1 MKTIRDPVHGD
12 MNFTREEMQIIDT
25 PEFQRMRGIR
35 QLGTSNLV
43 FPGALHTRFDHSLGT
58 CWMVKRMTAFINQ
71 RAAALAD
78 DSLAI
83 HADLARIIA
92 IAALLHDITHI
103 PFGHTFEDERRI
115 LPAHDDSS
123 ERLRF
128 FLEQGEL
135 GTVLARMGLQ
145 QTLVDFFLKGV
156 NQDHPFAYQLV
167 AGPICSDLLDY
178 LKRDAFFTGLHL
190 AYDDRVLHYLHLEQN
205 QLCFD
210 LYSDNGFRQDAW
222 SELVNLLRIRYSL
235 TERVYFHHTKMVS
248 GAMLSRLLEV
258 LLEKGRIEVEELYR
272 LRDDSFL
279 YLLEQRIGKIRA
291 YRPLLDGYLARRL
304 YKRVYMVA
312 KNPLDLG
319 YPGEPYMT
327 RFQKEFHLNENGARA
342 DLEKRLARHLGI
354 PASAIILYAPDIHM
368 RLKAAKVLVRVSAGP
383 LKSLGDFKH
392 PELEALNN
400 RHQALWKFYLFMS
413 PQYENLFVKAGRF
426 LEQEIGLPN
435 QLEQYNTGQLTL
447 RF

>member
-12 MNFTREEMQIIDT
+12 MRFTREEMMMIDT
-25 PEFQRMRGIR
+25 PQFQRMRGIR

-43 FPGALHTRFDHSLGT
+43 FPGAVHSRFDHSLGT
-58 CWMVKRMTAFINQ
+58 CFMVKRMTAFINQ
-71 RAAALAD
+71 RAKTAGMPD
-78 DSLAI
+78 PIDE
-83 HADLARIIA
+83 DLARLIA
-92 IAALLHDITHI
+92 AAALLHDITHI

-128 FLEQGEL
+128 FLEQGAL
-135 GTVLARMGLQ
+135 GDVLAQLGLQ
-145 QTLVDFFLKGV
+145 QDLVRFFLEGEK
-156 NQDHPFAYQLV
+156 QAHPFAYQLV

-178 LKRDAFFTGLHL
+178 LKRDAFFTGLQL
-190 AYDDRVLHYLHLEQN
+190 AYDDRLLNYLHLEQN

-210 LYSDNGFRQDAW
+210 LYSENGFRQDAW

-258 LLEKGRIEVEELYR
+258 LLEKGRIEVEELYH

-279 YLLEQRIGKIRA
+279 YILEQRVRKIRP
-291 YRPLLDGYLARRL
+291 YRPLLDCFLARKL

-312 KNPLDLG
+312 KNPLDLSH
-319 YPGEPYMT
+319 PAPEYMT
-327 RFQKEFHLNENGARA
+327 RFQNEFHRNQNGARA
-342 DLEKRLARHLGI
+342 ELEKRLARHLNI
-354 PASAIILYAPDIHM
+354 PTSAIILYAPDIHM
-368 RLKAAKVLVRVSAGP
+368 RLKAARVMVRVSAGP

-413 PQYENLFVKAGRF
+413 PQYEHLFVKAGKF
-426 LEQEIGLPN
+426 LEREIGLPN
-435 QLEQYNTGQLTL
+435 QLALFNRGQLTL
-447 RF
+447 GF